1 MPELHRR
8 EFLKLVGVGTGAVAA
23 SGCSEQVQ
31 KLVPYVVQPEEITPG
46 IPVYY
51 ASTCRECPAGC
62 GLHVKTRESRPIK
75 LEGNPEH
82 PINRGALCARGQSG
96 IARTYHPDRHPGPL
110 RREGGELRPISWDEA
125 VALLAEKIGAGRGG
139 TYLLGRDAGPTANEL
154 IDRWVRAVGAG
165 GRVVYE
171 PFAPE
176 ALREAARALYGE
188 PLQVRADL
196 TGTDL
201 VLDFGSDFLGTGPSP
216 TEHSRQLAEAR
227 DVSAHPHGGA
237 RLVSVAPRLSL
248 TVSNADEWLP
258 ARPGTEGLVALAVAR
273 VVWEARGRDAAL
285 APHLGDVSV
294 EDVAGRSGVDAAA
307 IRRLGRAVARA
318 QRPVALAP
326 GVALTSRRAV
336 AAATAVLLLN
346 QAAGA
351 VGASIVLEPEPDG
364 RARASHREVLRLVE
378 AMSAGQVSVLL
389 IDDANPV
396 YSLPEAVGF
405 AEALEQ
411 VDFVVSTA
419 SLRDETSE
427 RADLVLPDHTPLES
441 WGDAEPRPGVRSLIQ
456 PTVRPLHDTRALVDT
471 LLDVGRALG
480 GEVATGLPSGS
491 FRSLL
496 EQAWAGEGFAQALAR
511 GGTFREVPAPPAP
524 PLTGTSPPEV
534 VEPRLEGEGELA
546 LLPFPHDHFYDG
558 RGANLPWLQEIPDPV
573 TKIAWQPWAEL
584 SNATAER
591 LGVETGDVVSLET
604 AAGRI
609 ELPVYPRGG
618 LRDDVVAV
626 PIGQGHRVGY
636 YASLAGDGQPGEPR
650 GANVLDL
657 LPSVTDESGG
667 RASLTAR
674 VAVTKTGR
682 FQRIPI
688 VQATDNKRER
698 MLGEAIGVAALAADD
713 GHGNG
718 NGGAGHGDD
727 HGGGHGGGHVHV
739 MGPGYG
745 GDRWSVTPVYE
756 VQHGP
761 IEPYDPVADSTE
773 ESPYRWGMA
782 IDLDRCSG
790 CSACVAAC
798 YVENNIPVVGEEG
811 TLRARQM
818 SWLRIERWVGDG
830 EVDYSEGTERRLRP
844 RHEKLGH
851 VDIRHSP
858 MLCQQCGS
866 APCEPVCP
874 VLATYHNPEGLNGMI
889 YNRCVGTR
897 YCSNN
902 CPYKVRRFNYF
913 DYSQTSWPGLLYLM
927 ANPDVTVREQGV
939 MEKCTFCVQR
949 IAAAR
954 QTAKDERRAIRDGE
968 VQTACQQA
976 CPTEAI
982 HFGNLKDEA
991 SDVSKKAD
999 DPQRG
1004 YRALH
1009 VLNTRPAITYLAG
1022 VTRGPVEG

>member
-1 MPELHRR
+1 MPELDRR

-23 SGCSEQVQ
+23 SGCSDPVQ

-62 GLHVKTRESRPIK
+62 GLHVKTREGRPIK

-82 PINRGALCARGQSG
+82 PVNRGALCVRGQSG

-110 RREGGELRPISWDEA
+110 RRVDGELRPIPWDEA
-125 VALLAEKIGAGRGG
+125 VALLAEKIGAAPGG
-139 TYLLGRDAGPTANEL
+139 TYLLGRDVGPTASGL

-165 GRVVYE
+165 GRVVCE

-176 ALREAARALYGE
+176 ALREAARALYGD

-196 TGTDL
+196 TDTDL
-201 VLDFGSDFLGTGPSP
+201 VLDFGSDFLDTGLSP
-216 TEHSRQLAEAR
+216 TEHARQLADAR
-227 DVSAHPHGGA
+227 DVAAHPHGGA

-258 ARPGTEGLVALAVAR
+258 AKPGTEGLVALAVAR

-294 EDVAGRSGVDAAA
+294 EDIAARTELEA
-307 IRRLGRAVARA
+307 ETIRRLGRAVARA
-318 QRPVALAP
+318 SRPVALAP

-346 QAAGA
+346 HAAGA
-351 VGASIVLEPEPDG
+351 VGTSIVLEPEPEG

-378 AMSAGQVSVLL
+378 AMGAGQVSVLL
-389 IDDANPV
+389 VDDANPI

-441 WGDAEPRPGVRSLIQ
+441 WGDAEPRPGVRSLVQ

-480 GEVATGLPSGS
+480 GEVAEALPSGS

-496 EQAWAGEGFAQALAR
+496 ERAWAEEGFARALAR
-511 GGTFREVPAPPAP
+511 GGVFREAPAPPAP

-534 VEPRLEGEGELA
+534 VEPRLEGQGELA
-546 LLPFPHDHFYDG
+546 LLPFPHPYLYDG

-573 TKIAWQPWAEL
+573 TKIAWQPWAEI
-584 SNATAER
+584 SDATAER
-591 LGVETGDVVSLET
+591 LGVETGDVVALET

-609 ELPVYPRGG
+609 EVPVYPRGG

-636 YASLAGDGQPGEPR
+636 YASLAGDGQPGESR

-657 LPSVTDESGG
+657 LPAVTDESGG

-674 VAVTKTGR
+674 VAVSKTGR
-682 FQRIPI
+682 FQRLPL

-698 MLGEAIGVAALAADD
+698 MLGEAIGVAALAAGD
-713 GHGNG
+713 GHG
-718 NGGAGHGDD
+718 NGGAGHGGD
-727 HGGGHGGGHVHV
+727 HGGGHVHV

-756 VQHGP
+756 EQHGP
-761 IEPYDPVADSTE
+761 IEPYDPVADATE
-773 ESPYRWGMA
+773 ESAYRWGMS

-798 YVENNIPVVGEEG
+798 YVENNIPVVGEAG
-811 TLRARQM
+811 TLRGRQM
-818 SWLRIERWVGDG
+818 SWLRIERWLGDG

-844 RHEKLGH
+844 SHEKLGH
-851 VDIRHSP
+851 VDVRHSP

-866 APCEPVCP
+866 APCESVCP

-954 QTAKDERRAIRDGE
+954 QTAKDESRTIRDGE

-976 CPTEAI
+976 CPTQAI
-982 HFGNLKDEA
+982 RFGNLKDEA
-991 SDVSKKAD
+991 SAVSKKAD
-999 DPQRG
+999 DAQRG

-1009 VLNTRPAITYLAG
+1009 VLNTRPAITYLAE